1 MDIQQ
6 IKTEQRQKEAV
17 IEFQERAISTQ
28 NTVSLIKW
36 FESIEVN
43 EKNKIISFIHE
54 SLHMPINIY
63 QQGNSNF
70 RIDADLDYSD
80 TTYLFEFEF
89 GTTDSL
95 NTYRR
100 LLDALAIRAT
110 NDELNVSD
118 LVPIIVFD
126 IFPNKRSDFW
136 QVLKD
141 INEVLN
147 IEFKVLTF
155 AELMVIYKNKL
166 TASEYLEL
174 VNHSNVYNVLNG
186 SVEDKFIQL
195 GGEKMV
201 AGYTTIAK

>member
-6 IKTEQRQKEAV
+6 IKTEQLQKEV
-17 IEFQERAISTQ
+17 ELEFQERTISTK
-28 NTVSLIKW
+28 NTDCLIKW
-36 FESIEVN
+36 FENVEVN

-54 SLHMPINIY
+54 SLHMPINIF

-70 RIDADLDYSD
+70 RIDADLDYSEMQF
-80 TTYLFEFEF
+80 LFEFEF
-89 GTTDSL
+89 GITDSL

-110 NDELNVSD
+110 NDRVSVND

-136 QVLKD
+136 QVLQD
-141 INEVLN
+141 IGEVLN

-155 AELMVIYKNKL
+155 AELLVVYKNKL
-166 TASEYLEL
+166 RASEYMEL
-174 VNHSNVYNVLNG
+174 VLYSNVNNILSGNVEN
-186 SVEDKFIQL
+186 KFTEL
-195 GGEKMV
+195 GGENLA